1 MSTVQKRL
9 ASYILREHF
18 GDIVEAV
25 GSYLVQK
32 GARSLKDIIFDTK
45 LKKEQ
50 VCFKF
55 GIFLKINN
63 IS

>member
-9 ASYILREHF
+9 AIYVLREHF
-18 GDIVEAV
+18 GDIIEAV

-32 GARSLKDIIFDTK
+32 GARSLRDIVFDTK

-50 VCFKF
+50 VCCKF
-55 GIFLKINN
+55 GIFGR
-63 IS
+63 